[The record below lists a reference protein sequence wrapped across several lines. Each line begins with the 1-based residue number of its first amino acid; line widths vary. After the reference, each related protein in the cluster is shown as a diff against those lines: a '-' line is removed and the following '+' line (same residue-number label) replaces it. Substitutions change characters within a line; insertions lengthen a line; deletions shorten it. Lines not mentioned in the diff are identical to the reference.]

1 MTNLVRTNSGN
12 ADFRE
17 LVSLLDKDLQIRDG
31 DEHSFYAQFNKVD
44 KIRHVVVAYAGGE
57 AVGCGAIKEYE
68 KSVAEIK
75 RMFVREERR
84 GRGIA
89 KNILSE
95 LEMWAGELGFSECIL
110 ETGWKQPE
118 AIALYRKSDY
128 KTIPNYGQYEGVE
141 NSVCMKKSLK
151 FEEL

>member
-1 MTNLVRTNSGN
+1 MANLIRATSDN

-17 LVSLLDKDLQIRDG
+17 LVALLDEDLQIRDG

-44 KIRHVVVAYAGGE
+44 AIRHVVVAYKDGE

-68 KSVAEIK
+68 SGVAEIK

-89 KNILSE
+89 KSILSE
-95 LEMWAGELGFSECIL
+95 LETWADELNFSECIL
-110 ETGWKQPE
+110 ETGIKQPE
-118 AIALYRKSDY
+118 AIALYRKSGY
-128 KTIPNYGQYEGVE
+128 ETIANYGQYSGIE
-141 NSVCMKKSLK
+141 NSVCMKKLIRK
-151 FEEL
+151 